1 MKKFFIFFASV
12 LFFFSCNTNV
22 LFPDPESR
30 QDGSMRLVLGS
41 ADSTARAVTEGIKVI
56 DLAAAQF
63 LRVRFIVADSVTE
76 RSFGNGLVL
85 DQEVLKVFNVKSGFY
100 DRVEVDIV
108 TKTCT
113 FTAVANGVML
123 SAARSNIL
131 TASIEKTTP
140 HLLVQVG
147 TNKIYAFP
155 DFETPDLCYEIVFE
169 PPSFKNV
176 FVDKWGGLYHVAGN
190 PPLLASTSTTENR
203 KRIPFHGQGNYTFD
217 IGSNTIC
224 TVNTTPG
231 ITDPIVTVQKLS
243 WENTLVSA
251 QKYQCPDMVQ
261 NFLPRVVGDEC
272 FVPMVLSMQTP
283 RYYIQKY
290 KMNAANGTLTEIVRS
305 ADLPVLY
312 LSSRENGMFYAD
324 GEIFFFDKKSPA
336 TNSPAIYVLDARTLR
351 EKDRITC
358 TEDILNIAMLGKRNN
373 KVYFAVEVSI
383 PGGTSQGIRVYENG
397 RFSAVNTAPLL
408 NAIQKTAGVPTLP
421 RIYYSFN

>member
-56 DLAAAQF
+56 DLAAAKF

-108 TKTCT
+108 TETCT

-140 HLLVQVG
+140 HLLVQAD
-147 TNKIYAFP
+147 NKIYAFP
-155 DFETPDLCYEIVFE
+155 DFETPDLCYKIENFE
-169 PPSFKNV
+169 PPKFKNV
-176 FVDKWGGLYHVAGN
+176 FVDKWGGLYYVADQ
-190 PPLLASTSTTENR
+190 LLCADTSTTENR
-203 KRIPFHGQGNYTFD
+203 EQIQFNSQGDNTFD
-217 IGSNTIC
+217 IRSNTIC
-224 TVNTTPG
+224 TVEPQTAGSTTP
-231 ITDPIVTVQKLS
+231 TVTVQKLS

-251 QKYQCPDMVQ
+251 QHYPCPKMAWQ
-261 NFLPRVVGDEC
+261 LLPRVVGDEC
-272 FVPMVLSMQTP
+272 FVLMALDTQNPP
-283 RYYIQKY
+283 CYIQKY
-290 KMNAANGTLTEIVRS
+290 KMNAANGTLTEIAHS
-305 ADLPVLY
+305 DELPVPPY
-312 LSSRENGMFYAD
+312 MTDMFYAD
-324 GEIFFFDKKSPA
+324 GEIFFFD
-336 TNSPAIYVLDARTLR
+336 TNLSEIYVLDARTLR
-351 EKDRITC
+351 QKAHITC
-358 TEDILNIAMLGKRNN
+358 TEAISTIAMLGKRND
-373 KVYFAVEVSI
+373 KVYFAVEVYLSG
-383 PGGTSQGIRVYENG
+383 GGTSQGIRVYENG

-408 NAIQKTAGVPTLP
+408 NAMKKAAGAQAGTMLP
-421 RIYYSFN
+421 SEIKYRF